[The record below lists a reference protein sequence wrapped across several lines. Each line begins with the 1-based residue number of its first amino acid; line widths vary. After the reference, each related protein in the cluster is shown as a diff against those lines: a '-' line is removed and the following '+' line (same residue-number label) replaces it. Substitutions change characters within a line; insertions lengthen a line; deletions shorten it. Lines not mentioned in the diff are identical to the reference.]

1 MKSVLLKNKSYSQ
14 NLSPFFNK
22 GLSNTNGIQKKEM
35 PFFNKNIHNIEQYD
49 HFFEKNNNSKL
60 VPTVQKKCAHCENE
74 DKLQKEAQNSV
85 SDSSIRN
92 NDVLSTGSNTI
103 ENKINNAQ
111 GGGNTLTEPTKAEM
125 QLAFNANFNTVKIH
139 TDTKAIDMNNQIGA
153 KAFTYKNDIFFN
165 KNKYNPTSKEG
176 KKLIAHELTHVVQQ
190 NPSISKNNTTG
201 IVKPS
206 IQRNLEPPG
215 NCLRGIHDGY
225 QRSVKAWCD
234 HPSGRACTAGDSCSR
249 LQQKIR
255 RNQMCALARN
265 IINVRCYDG
274 GDLGHRIAERDARRA
289 QGTCMAIYRA
299 KCERREPPRVPVP
312 IPETSPDFM
321 ERMSQI
327 TGLTGAALI
336 LYLIVSEGS
345 RLFPPRNLVPIP

>member
-1 MKSVLLKNKSYSQ
+1 
-14 NLSPFFNK
+14 
-22 GLSNTNGIQKKEM
+22 M
-35 PFFNKNIHNIEQYD
+35 PE
-49 HFFEKNNNSKL
+49 
-60 VPTVQKKCAHCENE
+60 T
-74 DKLQKEAQNSV
+74 
-85 SDSSIRN
+85 
-92 NDVLSTGSNTI
+92 
-103 ENKINNAQ
+103 
-111 GGGNTLTEPTKAEM
+111 TKAEM
-125 QLAFNANFNTVKIH
+125 QLAFNANFDTVKIH
-139 TDTKAIDMNNQIGA
+139 TDTKAIDMNNQVGA
-153 KAFTYKNDIFFN
+153 KAFTYKNAIFFN

-176 KKLIAHELTHVVQQ
+176 KKLIAHELTHIVQQ
-190 NPSISKNNTTG
+190 NPSISENNNTN
-201 IVKPS
+201 IAKPS
-206 IQRNLEPPG
+206 IQRDLEPPG

-234 HPSGRACTAGDSCSR
+234 HPSGRACTAADSCSR

-336 LYLIVSEGS
+336 VYLIISEGS